1 MIDYDIKA
9 WIIVK
14 TGKFIIVKRRPVK
27 YQMQLSMGT
36 ISDISI
42 KIQKYEKTVHFA
54 FSSMFEKLFI
64 FELLKRNEVEWNA
77 ILY

>member
-1 MIDYDIKA
+1 MK
-9 WIIVK
+9 K
-14 TGKFIIVKRRPVK
+14 RPVK

-36 ISDISI
+36 ISDISY
-42 KIQKYEKTVHFA
+42 KYQKYEKTHSTSHSLQIQCLKIRV
-54 FSSMFEKLFI
+54 